1 MGKAHADPAELRR
14 FAQDLNRFNNELGS
28 LMSSLSSRLNA
39 LESVWQDQEY
49 RKFQE
54 SFTATYK
61 GLTVFMQE
69 SEVQAKSLAKKAALL
84 EEYLKGH

>member
-28 LMSSLSSRLNA
+28 LMTSLQARLRA
-39 LESVWQDQEY
+39 LESVWQDQEQ

-54 SFTATYK
+54 AFEATYK
-61 GLTVFMQE
+61 GLIVFMQN
-69 SEVQAKSLAKKAALL
+69 SDVQVKSLTKKAALL